1 MTQQQRNKIAKA
13 LAHLRI
19 ALTEANPQKIADGNL
34 YFDIA
39 INDCVAS
46 VDGEEFDITWEVDE
60 ILRSEVEGSVRLE
73 CNNGMVSP
81 E

>member
-1 MTQQQRNKIAKA
+1 MAQQQRNKIAKA
-13 LAHLRI
+13 LAHLRN
-19 ALTEANPQKIADGNL
+19 ALTEANPGPVLQH
-34 YFDIA
+34 DIT
-39 INDCVAS
+39 INDCKAS

-73 CNNGMVSP
+73 CNNGMTSP